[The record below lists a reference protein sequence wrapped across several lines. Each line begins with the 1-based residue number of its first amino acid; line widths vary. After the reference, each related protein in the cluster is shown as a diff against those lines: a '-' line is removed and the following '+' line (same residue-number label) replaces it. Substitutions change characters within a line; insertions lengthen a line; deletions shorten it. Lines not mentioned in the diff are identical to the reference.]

1 MDVTHIANST
11 KKIIYA
17 NVIYNVGKTLLSEA
31 ELLQLQSPSHGHFSY
46 LNEKLNL
53 HVYRV
58 TTTTNSKLIDGIQFH
73 FFKGKTSK
81 FWLAIHLHLHLRRL
95 KPDVVMVHGFSN
107 PIQLFCLWLLVR
119 SKIIIH
125 YNGGGT
131 PGGLTSQLQKMA
143 RFFVKHFAFTSKEQ
157 TKDFITKKFIHP
169 RATIYEIPEG
179 STDQKQFSKQTARQS
194 LGLLPNETVF
204 LWVGTLNAN
213 KDPITVLKGLSEF
226 LSKNNTYKFLMIYRT
241 AELLDEVEQFISS
254 YPNLKSQL
262 LLVGSLPRNE
272 LAKYYFSADYFVL
285 GSHYEGS
292 GYSLI
297 ESMACGCIPIVTNIP
312 SFYKLTNNGQLGVLW
327 ETGNV
332 NSLQG
337 AISKALQLDVLTESE
352 KVVSH
357 FEKELSFKAIAEKQL
372 NMITRISAGYS

>member
-1 MDVTHIANST
+1 MTETKVNTST

-17 NVIYNVGKTLLSEA
+17 NVIYNFGKTLLSEE

-46 LNEKLNL
+46 LNETLHL

-58 TTTTNSKLIDGIQFH
+58 TTTTNSKLVNGIQFH

-81 FWLAIHLHLHLRRL
+81 FWLATKLHLHLRKL

-131 PGGLTSQLQKMA
+131 PGGLKGQLQKWA
-143 RFFVKHFAFTSKEQ
+143 RFFVKYFVFTSKEQ
-157 TKDFITKKFIHP
+157 TKDFITKRFIHP
-169 RATIYEIPEG
+169 QATIYEIPEG
-179 STDQKQFSKQTARQS
+179 STNKKQFSKQTARQH
-194 LGLLPNETVF
+194 LNLLPSDIIF
-204 LWVGTLNAN
+204 LWVGTLDAN
-213 KDPITVLKGLSEF
+213 KDPITVLKGLSEY
-226 LSKNNTYKFLMIYRT
+226 LSKNKTYKFLMIYRT
-241 AELLDEVEQFISS
+241 SALLNEVKQFISS
-254 YPNLKSQL
+254 YPNLKSQIV
-262 LLVGSLPRNE
+262 LVGSLPQNE
-272 LAKYYFSADYFVL
+272 LDNYYCSADYFVL

-297 ESMACGCIPIVTNIP
+297 ESMACGCVPIVTSIP
-312 SFYKLTNNGQLGVLW
+312 SFYTLTNNGQLGVLW

-332 NSLQG
+332 SSLQE
-337 AISKALQLDVLTESE
+337 AISKALKLNTSTESE

-357 FEKELSFKAIAEKQL
+357 FEKELSFKAIAEKQWR
-372 NMITRISAGYS
+372 MITSVNTSYP

>member
-1 MDVTHIANST
+1 MDVTHIANSA

-46 LNEKLNL
+46 LNEKLSL

-226 LSKNNTYKFLMIYRT
+226 LSNSTYKFLMIYRT